1 MNAETWHIIQTILLV
16 IILLLLLIPRIP
28 RR

>member
-1 MNAETWHIIQTILLV
+1 MTHETWHIIQTILLV